1 MLGERMSLPIAD
13 GIHPCF
19 WTVEELEKRC
29 QLRTQSRSGP
39 GGQHRNRTASGA
51 FLTFDSGVA
60 EIGAIT
66 AEATE
71 QRQQGRNRSTALARM
86 RYLLAVTLRSQSP
99 LVPKLNDDDVVF
111 SETELDLRDHYRGS
125 PMKLNEDNVAKPG
138 VLTLVLNDLWCAGG
152 QPSLI
157 APHWKASTSKLVNL
171 VRSHAPAFRLV
182 NQIRQHH
189 SRPPLR

>member
-1 MLGERMSLPIAD
+1 MSLPIAE
-13 GIHPCF
+13 GVHPCL

-60 EIGAIT
+60 EMGPIT

-71 QRQQGRNRSTALARM
+71 QRQQGRNRSMALARM
-86 RYLLAVTLRSQSP
+86 RYLLAVTLRSDSSLHP
-99 LVPKLNDDDVVF
+99 ELNDSDVVS
-111 SETELDLRDHYRGS
+111 SEAESELRDRYRGS

-138 VLTLVLNDLWCAGG
+138 LLTLVLNDLWCAGG

-157 APHWKASTSKLVNL
+157 APHWKTSTSKLVNL
-171 VRSHAPAFRLV
+171 ARSHAPALRLV
-182 NQIRQHH
+182 NQIRKHH

>member
-1 MLGERMSLPIAD
+1 MPLPMSV
-13 GIHPCF
+13 GVHPCL
-19 WTVEELEKRC
+19 WPVDELEKRC

-51 FLTFDSGVA
+51 FLTFETGIPNV
-60 EIGAIT
+60 GAIT

-71 QRQQGRNRSTALARM
+71 QRQQARNRSTALARM
-86 RYLLAVTLRSQSP
+86 RFLLAVTLRSHSP
-99 LVPKLNDDDVVF
+99 LEPGCDASDNDFPK
-111 SETELDLRDHYRGS
+111 EELELRARYRGS
-125 PMKLNEDNVAKPG
+125 PMKFNDENVAKPT
-138 VLTLVLNDLWCAGG
+138 VLTLVLHDLWFAGG

-157 APHWKASTSKLVNL
+157 STPWKTSTSKLVNL
-171 VRSHAPAFRLV
+171 VRSHPPAFRLV

>member
-1 MLGERMSLPIAD
+1 MSLPLSD
-13 GIHPCF
+13 GVHPCF
-19 WTVEELEKRC
+19 WPVEELEKRC

-51 FLTFDSGVA
+51 FLTFDSGVS
-60 EIGAIT
+60 EIGSIT

-71 QRQQGRNRSTALARM
+71 QRKQGRNRSTALTRM
-86 RYLLAVTLRSQSP
+86 RFLLAVTLRSRSP
-99 LVPKLNDDDVVF
+99 LEPGVDAKEDDFPETELELRARFLGSTMKLND
-111 SETELDLRDHYRGS
+111 E
-125 PMKLNEDNVAKPG
+125 NAAKPA
-138 VLTLVLNDLWCAGG
+138 VLTMVLNDLWFAGG

-157 APHWKASTSKLVNL
+157 APHWKSSTSKLVNL

>member
-1 MLGERMSLPIAD
+1 MSLPMSD
-13 GIHPCF
+13 GVHPCF
-19 WTVEELEKRC
+19 WPVEELEKRC

-51 FLTFDSGVA
+51 FLTFDTGVS

-71 QRQQGRNRSTALARM
+71 QRQQARNRSTALARM
-86 RYLLAVTLRSQSP
+86 RFLLAVTLRSRSP
-99 LVPKLNDDDVVF
+99 VKPSVDVKADNF
-111 SETELDLRDHYRGS
+111 SEVELELRARYRGS
-125 PMKLNEDNVAKPG
+125 PMKLNDENVAKPA
-138 VLTLVLNDLWCAGG
+138 VLTLVLNDLWYAGG

-157 APHWKASTSKLVNL
+157 SAHWKTSTSKLVNL
-171 VRSHAPAFRLV
+171 VRSHPPAFRLV